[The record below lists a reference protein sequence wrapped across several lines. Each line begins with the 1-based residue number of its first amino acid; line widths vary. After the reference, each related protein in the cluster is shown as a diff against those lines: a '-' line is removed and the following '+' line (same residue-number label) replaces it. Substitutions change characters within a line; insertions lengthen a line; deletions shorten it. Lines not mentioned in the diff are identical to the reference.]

1 MTTTEEA
8 SEDGYER
15 RAHDGSSD
23 LEGLPLGA
31 LVALVAGARLAL
43 SGPSPERAMGAA
55 RLEARARHGAA
66 PPWCERATAP
76 GATARAS
83 KEVAAAFGERGPNV
97 VASTTSTL
105 VASGVDDAPA
115 TAVRL
120 AELARSS
127 AQRIAVHFGL
137 DEAAAQRVAAAFEL
151 GRRVERSRRDV
162 AQALRAPSA
171 VHELM
176 LPELRGVQRE
186 CFHVLLLDGKHR
198 LKRRERISEGTLT
211 QSLVHPREVFGPA
224 LRECAAALIVV
235 HNHPSGDPEPSRED
249 LLVTRR
255 LIETGEILGIPLLDH
270 VVIADESYVS
280 LRERMKFA

>member
-1 MTTTEEA
+1 MTTIEAVAAEEA
-8 SEDGYER
+8 GER
-15 RAHDGSSD
+15 REPVESTE
-23 LEGLPLGA
+23 LEHVSLSV
-31 LVALVAGARLAL
+31 LVALVARGRPR
-43 SGPSPERAMGAA
+43 S
-55 RLEARARHGAA
+55 EARASSNARAATGGEARAETGPLRGETTIQLGERVPESRGTTSVLAEAA
-66 PPWCERATAP
+66 PGPRIEEEGT
-76 GATARAS
+76 
-83 KEVAAAFGERGPNV
+83 VAVGLACPHSR
-97 VASTTSTL
+97 
-105 VASGVDDAPA
+105 
-115 TAVRL
+115 RL

-127 AQRIAVHFGL
+127 RHRIAVHFGL
-137 DEAAAQRVAAAFEL
+137 DDEAATRVAAAFEL
-151 GRRVERSRRDV
+151 GRRVERSRRD
-162 AQALRAPSA
+162 ATRSLRSPDA

-198 LKRRERISEGTLT
+198 LKQRERISEGTLT
-211 QSLVHPREVFGPA
+211 QSLVHPREVFAPA